1 MSKLVVLNI
10 DEGSFEQ
17 GFPVSLGIGEDGRIH
32 HRNRVT
38 LPPAPD
44 IPRLYKDWKDKYGDL
59 GQDFSQINIPPAQ
72 VTNCSASED
81 ENEARIRFEEYLRQ
95 WFSQLPWRELK
106 VRIEERTQ
114 PDDLIRVIIDT
125 NNIYLKKLPWH
136 LWQLFHSRLHAEF
149 ALSAEYAPPSE
160 PLKRPVKILAIFG
173 GSEGLDLTSD
183 RELITT
189 LESRGAKVT
198 WLEQPQRNK
207 LSDNLWNQDWDI
219 LFFAGH
225 SSSGEECKTGQIQI
239 NNSESISLTL
249 LRNALRTAVRNGLK
263 LAIFNS
269 CDGLGLADE
278 LGGVGV
284 PQMIVMRE
292 PVPDQVARKFLKYFL
307 ENFSQGHSLYLAVK
321 NARQRLEIMEED
333 FPCATWLPVIC
344 QNPAARP
351 LVWAKSSMTVAKKL
365 VLGGIAIA
373 FIFAGNKIRESIA
386 QGNFFP
392 QPQTVLPTTQASP
405 TSPIKPSDTLQNLG
419 ENFSWG
425 EKILIGYNSNEWKQ
439 RGIEAFKQKNYE
451 ESIGYFQKSLQ
462 LNKNDPETLI
472 YLNNAVAMEPSESDK
487 LPVLTKVNP
496 KACFIQNPKP
506 VKVAVIA
513 PIFGNTSNQINEEI
527 LRGVAQ
533 AQNATNLNCGIKNRL
548 LQVIIVDDQDKAS
561 TSAQVANKLA
571 DAKDILAVV
580 GHYSSRATIEAG
592 KVYQE
597 NKMVVV
603 SPTSTAVRK
612 SLNRDYGI
620 NLNEYVFRTPTN
632 DGIAIKDLVDYMVKT
647 LGKTEA
653 AIAYDSSGSYSKT
666 YREELKNQL
675 QSVENSK
682 LINLK
687 ECDLYNNNNANLE
700 NCVKK
705 VNQTVSVLV
714 LVPETGVT
722 LNKALGILD
731 SNNASNLTLFGGDSL
746 YSKAVENKGEKVQN
760 FMIPIPW
767 FQKENQANQSPFES
781 DAQELWNAQVNW
793 RTAMSYDATMVIVE
807 GLRRMDNNPTRE
819 GLQQVLSAP
828 DFFAEGAAGNVE
840 FENGDR
846 KITPQ
851 NDAEIGVLVQVKCD
865 SQNTCK
871 FVRVPQQ

>member
-17 GFPVSLGIGEDGRIH
+17 GFPVRLGIGEDGRIH

-59 GQDFSQINIPPAQ
+59 GQDFSQINIPPVQ
-72 VTNCSASED
+72 VTNCSVSED

-95 WFSQLPWRELK
+95 WFSQLPWRELR

-114 PDDLIRVIIDT
+114 PNDFIRVIIDT

-136 LWQLFHSRLHAEF
+136 LWQLFHNRLHAEF

-365 VLGGIAIA
+365 VFGGIAIA
-373 FIFAGNKIRESIA
+373 LIFAGNKIRESIA
-386 QGNFFP
+386 QGNFFSQSQP
-392 QPQTVLPTTQASP
+392 IVSQPQTNPTP
-405 TSPIKPSDTLQNLG
+405 PINLEDTLQDLG
-419 ENFSWG
+419 KGFSWG
-425 EKILIGYNSNEWKQ
+425 EKRLLINDSYNESKQ
-439 RGIEAFKQKNYE
+439 EGIKAFKQKKYE
-451 ESIGYFQKSLQ
+451 LSIIYFEQSLQ
-462 LNKNDPETLI
+462 KNPNDPEVLI
-472 YLNNAVAMEPSESDK
+472 YLNNAVAMVPSQRNK
-487 LPVLTKVNP
+487 LPNQAEANP
-496 KACFIQNPKP
+496 KSCDITDSKP
-506 VKVAVIA
+506 LRIAVIA
-513 PIFGNTSNQINEEI
+513 PSFRNTPNKINEEI

-533 AQNATNLNCGIKNRL
+533 AQNKTNLNCGIRNRL
-548 LQVIIVDDQDKAS
+548 LQIVIADDEDETP
-561 TSAQVANKLA
+561 TSSEVAKTLVEK
-571 DAKDILAVV
+571 KDILAVV
-580 GHYSSRATIEAG
+580 GHYSSSATLEAG
-592 KVYQE
+592 KVYEQ
-597 NKMVVV
+597 KQMVVV

-612 SLNRDYGI
+612 SANKEYGMNLNKYVFRTASNDEIALKDSVSHIVNTLGKRKAAIIYASNRDYGKQ
-620 NLNEYVFRTPTN
+620 F
-632 DGIAIKDLVDYMVKT
+632 
-647 LGKTEA
+647 
-653 AIAYDSSGSYSKT
+653 
-666 YREELKNQL
+666 REELKNQL
-675 QSVENSK
+675 RLQNGEFID
-682 LINLK
+682 LP
-687 ECDLYNNNNANLE
+687 ECDLFKNANFA

-705 VNQTVSVLV
+705 AKETVSLLV
-714 LVPETGVT
+714 LVPETSRSF
-722 LNKALGILD
+722 NQALEILD
-731 SNNASNLTLFGGDSL
+731 SNKDSDLTLLGGDSL
-746 YSKAVENKGEKVQN
+746 YSQTVENKGEKAKN
-760 FMIPIPW
+760 LMIPIPW

-793 RTAMSYDATMVIVE
+793 RTAMSYDATMVIAE
-807 GLRRMDNNPTRE
+807 GLRRMDNNPTRK

-828 DFFAEGAAGNVE
+828 DFSAPGAAGKIE
-840 FENGDR
+840 FDENGDR

-851 NDAEIGVLVQVKCD
+851 NDAEIGVLVQVKCN